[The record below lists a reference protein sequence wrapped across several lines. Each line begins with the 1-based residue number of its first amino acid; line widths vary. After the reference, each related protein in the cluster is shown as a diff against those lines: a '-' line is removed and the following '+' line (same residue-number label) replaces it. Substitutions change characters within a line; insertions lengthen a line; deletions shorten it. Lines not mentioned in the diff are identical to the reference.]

1 MTTDLIQ
8 IREAIDRIV
17 ASPSYIPLTGDDFRQ
32 LLPGP
37 AGMIHVTGRD
47 IQDTLDKL
55 EDEYG
60 KMPAGRPAGIITF
73 IRSRSLTMG
82 DLQRLAKSIPAAPF
96 RKNGLENSA
105 PEGGGIEVYLFF
117 SRDGRPDSLR

>member
-1 MTTDLIQ
+1 
-8 IREAIDRIV
+8 
-17 ASPSYIPLTGDDFRQ
+17 
-32 LLPGP
+32 
-37 AGMIHVTGRD
+37 MIHVTGRD

-60 KMPAGRPAGIITF
+60 KMPAGRPTGIITF